1 LWWIAVPVGL
11 AAAATLATLLF
22 MAAAISPARFR
33 YIAPEPALRDYALRL
48 VEAELAHPE
57 VGATARA
64 EDVAAG
70 LAQPETTLPAR
81 GDALS
86 VFKNELALQYA
97 LATHHNRLINQ
108 RRAKLRSIAELCM
121 LASVF
126 ATLVLVGVTVHH
138 HIMHD
143 A

>member
-1 LWWIAVPVGL
+1 VALADELPSLDGSCLWWIAVPVGL

-64 EDVAAG
+64 ERR
-70 LAQPETTLPAR
+70 R
-81 GDALS
+81 GRR
-86 VFKNELALQYA
+86 
-97 LATHHNRLINQ
+97 TWQ
-108 RRAKLRSIAELCM
+108 RA
-121 LASVF
+121 
-126 ATLVLVGVTVHH
+126 
-138 HIMHD
+138 
-143 A
+143 

>member
-1 LWWIAVPVGL
+1 MWWIAVPVGL

-57 VGATARA
+57 VGAMARA

-70 LAQPETTLPAR
+70 LAQPEPGFPRWIGSTGPKAAETL
-81 GDALS
+81 
-86 VFKNELALQYA
+86 
-97 LATHHNRLINQ
+97 
-108 RRAKLRSIAELCM
+108 AKLRIS
-121 LASVF
+121 SFTRHVRQDS
-126 ATLVLVGVTVHH
+126 ATWSTVR
-138 HIMHD
+138 